1 MIDAED
7 LATGNYEDDQTILQ
21 MISNKMKQSKDKMTE
36 IDIAFNKLGVARTHD
51 GRIPKRDI
59 KRIERRV
66 EEIEMAQKR
75 YLLREKN
82 AENSYINFM
91 LFIIFF
97 PQLIAGPI
105 MRANQLL
112 PQLYNRPKVTQND
125 IRIGANYF
133 INGLFLKVVLAD
145 NISPLV
151 DAAFEVNPSLL
162 GFLDI
167 STMAFLF
174 LTCT

>member
-82 AENSYINFM
+82 AENR
-91 LFIIFF
+91 LKEK
-97 PQLIAGPI
+97 
-105 MRANQLL
+105 MREDG
-112 PQLYNRPKVTQND
+112 KD
-125 IRIGANYF
+125 ERI
-133 INGLFLKVVLAD
+133 
-145 NISPLV
+145 
-151 DAAFEVNPSLL
+151 
-162 GFLDI
+162 
-167 STMAFLF
+167 
-174 LTCT
+174 

>member
-75 YLLREKN
+75 YFNRSLLR
-82 AENSYINFM
+82 
-91 LFIIFF
+91 
-97 PQLIAGPI
+97 G
-105 MRANQLL
+105 
-112 PQLYNRPKVTQND
+112 
-125 IRIGANYF
+125 
-133 INGLFLKVVLAD
+133 
-145 NISPLV
+145 ISAIVPV
-151 DAAFEVNPSLL
+151 PA
-162 GFLDI
+162 
-167 STMAFLF
+167 
-174 LTCT
+174 

>member
-82 AENSYINFM
+82 AENS
-91 LFIIFF
+91 
-97 PQLIAGPI
+97 
-105 MRANQLL
+105 
-112 PQLYNRPKVTQND
+112 NR
-125 IRIGANYF
+125 
-133 INGLFLKVVLAD
+133 
-145 NISPLV
+145 
-151 DAAFEVNPSLL
+151 SLL
-162 GFLDI
+162 RGI
-167 STMAFLF
+167 SAIVPVPA
-174 LTCT
+174 

>member
-82 AENSYINFM
+82 AENV
-91 LFIIFF
+91 
-97 PQLIAGPI
+97 
-105 MRANQLL
+105 R
-112 PQLYNRPKVTQND
+112 R
-125 IRIGANYF
+125 
-133 INGLFLKVVLAD
+133 
-145 NISPLV
+145 
-151 DAAFEVNPSLL
+151 
-162 GFLDI
+162 
-167 STMAFLF
+167 
-174 LTCT
+174 

>member
-66 EEIEMAQKR
+66 EEIRRKKPDR
-75 YLLREKN
+75 V
-82 AENSYINFM
+82 
-91 LFIIFF
+91 
-97 PQLIAGPI
+97 AGHFVPYT
-105 MRANQLL
+105 LCFL
-112 PQLYNRPKVTQND
+112 PQLLRCY
-125 IRIGANYF
+125 
-133 INGLFLKVVLAD
+133 
-145 NISPLV
+145 
-151 DAAFEVNPSLL
+151 
-162 GFLDI
+162 
-167 STMAFLF
+167 
-174 LTCT
+174 